1 MANITIVK
9 LKVRRGSNAQR
20 ESIVLDQGE
29 VGYTLDTKRLFV
41 GDGATYGG
49 NVIGNKSIGPYTAE
63 ASLGPDSS
71 PGLQLGDIGYANS
84 LLYILTSTNYNDT
97 LSGYGYIGPVAD
109 DTLIEF
115 DTNNKLTVRKY
126 AVGVGPNGEDSGFDA
141 QYLKPAFYGTG
152 LLSSAGGIAS
162 VNINTTYLELSNSKI
177 SPVAQSITE
186 REIASA
192 TLSSGL
198 VGGNNAKIRL
208 SINPDQFGFNVENQL
223 EFKSLGTQT
232 IPVSSWAGQRGHLLA
247 NSGLGVNGVTGRLQ
261 ADLRSVNSNS
271 FSLDSNGQ
279 ISLYGATSSAQEFP
293 FYGVQS
299 GLVKSIQSSIFDVI
313 TATSL
318 SGGAQDNV
326 PIGSILPHARAFDTI
341 PAGYLLC
348 DGNAY
353 ESTDTEYAALYSVI
367 GNNWNTAGDMSDPGG
382 SLFRVPN
389 LSGGDVLLYGN
400 NASAPGSNTL
410 YLTGANVPLGNKD
423 FPGGSANGSLS
434 AVGVNFIIKYK
445 KASLNSIFN
454 GAPNQ
459 KTIGYKRTDYDQQ
472 IYEGLNSNGDN
483 IQLSSAGFITFALS
497 GDVRNTDSSEI
508 FDRFAIPVYGW

>member
-126 AVGVGPNGEDSGFDA
+126 AASVTDSGFDA
-141 QYLKPAFYGTG
+141 QYLKPAFFGAG
-152 LLSSAGGIAS
+152 LLSSVGGIAS
-162 VNINTTYLELSNSKI
+162 VNINPAYLELHEDLI
-177 SPVAQSITE
+177 TPMAQSITE
-186 REIASA
+186 REIASTTFA
-192 TLSSGL
+192 KGL
-198 VGGNNAKIRL
+198 VGGDNVPISL
-208 SINPDQFGFNVENQL
+208 SINPDQFEFNVNDQL
-223 EFKSLGTQT
+223 QFKSMGTQT
-232 IPVSSWAGQRGHLLA
+232 ISVESWAGDEGDLLGD
-247 NSGLGVNGVTGRLQ
+247 GLHINGINGRLQ
-261 ADLRSVNSNS
+261 ADLRSVNSDS
-271 FSLDSNGQ
+271 FSLGPNGQ
-279 ISLYGATSSAQEFP
+279 ISLYGASDSGQEFP
-293 FYGVQS
+293 FYDVQS

-318 SGGAQDNV
+318 SGGAQNNV
-326 PIGSILPHARAFDTI
+326 PIGTILPHARAFDII

-348 DGNAY
+348 DGTAY
-353 ESTDTEYAALYSVI
+353 ESTDTEYAALYNVI
-367 GNNWNTAGDMSDPGG
+367 KTNWNTAGDMSDPGG

-389 LSGGDVLLYGN
+389 LAGGDVLLYGN

-410 YLTGANVPLGNKD
+410 YLTGANVPLGNTG
-423 FPGGSANGSLS
+423 FPGAAATGSLS

-445 KASLNSIFN
+445 KSSLHSIFN

-459 KTIGYKRTDYDQQ
+459 KTNEYKRTDYNQQ

>member
-29 VGYTLDTKRLFV
+29 VGYTLDTRRLFV
-41 GDGATYGG
+41 GDGATLGG
-49 NVIGNKSIGPYTAE
+49 NVIGNKGIGPYAAAT
-63 ASLGPDSS
+63 SLGPDSS
-71 PGLQLGDIGYANS
+71 PGLQVGDIGYANS
-84 LLYILTSTNYNDT
+84 LLYILTSTNYNDS
-97 LSGYGYIGPVAD
+97 LSGYSYIGPVAD

-115 DTNNKLTVRKY
+115 DSDNKLTVKK
-126 AVGVGPNGEDSGFDA
+126 DGFDA
-141 QYLKPAFYGTG
+141 QFLKAEFYGNG

-177 SPVAQSITE
+177 SPVANSITE
-186 REIASA
+186 REIAA
-192 TLSSGL
+192 TALSSGL
-198 VGGNNAKIRL
+198 VGGNNSKLKL
-208 SINPDQFGFNVENQL
+208 SINSDQFQFNVDNQL
-223 EFKSLGTQT
+223 ELKSLGTQT
-232 IPVSSWAGQRGHLLA
+232 IPVSSWAGQDGNQLV
-247 NSGLGVNGVTGRLQ
+247 NSGLGVNGITGRLQ
-261 ADLRSVNSNS
+261 ADLRSVNSDT
-271 FSLDSNGQ
+271 FSLDSAGQ

-293 FYGVQS
+293 FYS
-299 GLVKSIQSSIFDVI
+299 TKNGLIKTIQSSIFDVI

-341 PAGYLLC
+341 PSGYLLC

-353 ESTDTEYAALYSVI
+353 DSTNTEYVSLYNVI
-367 GNNWNTAGDMSDPGG
+367 GDNWNTAGDMTDPGG
-382 SLFRVPN
+382 ALFRVPN

-410 YLTGANVPLGNKD
+410 YLSGATSPLGNKG
-423 FPGGSANGSLS
+423 FPGASTTGSLS

-445 KASLNSIFN
+445 KASINNIFN

-459 KTIGYKRTDYDQQ
+459 KTVGYGRSIYDQQ

-483 IQLSSAGFITFALS
+483 IQLSSAGFLAFALS
-497 GDVRNTDSSEI
+497 GDVRNTSSDEK

>member
-126 AVGVGPNGEDSGFDA
+126 AASVADSGFDA

-223 EFKSLGTQT
+223 ELKSLGMQT
-232 IPVSSWAGQRGHLLA
+232 IPVSSWAGQDGNLLV
-247 NSGLGVNGVTGRLQ
+247 NSGLGVDGVTGQLQ
-261 ADLRSVNSNS
+261 TTLRSVNSDS
-271 FSLDSNGQ
+271 FSLNSSGQ

-293 FYGVQS
+293 FYGVKT

-326 PIGSILPHARAFDTI
+326 PIGSILPHARAFTII

-367 GNNWNTAGDMSDPGG
+367 GNNWNTAGDMTDPGA

-400 NASAPGSNTL
+400 NADAPGSNTL
-410 YLTGANVPLGNKD
+410 YLTGANIPLGNTG
-423 FPGGSANGSLS
+423 FPGAATTGSLS

-445 KASLNSIFN
+445 KSSLHSIFN

-459 KTIGYKRTDYDQQ
+459 RTIGYKRTDYNQQ
-472 IYEGLNSNGDN
+472 IYEGLDSTGNN
-483 IQLSSAGFITFALS
+483 IQLSSAGFIAFALS
-497 GDVRNTDSSEI
+497 GNVRNSTSNEV

>member
-109 DTLIEF
+109 DTLIQF

-208 SINPDQFGFNVENQL
+208 SINPDQFRFNVENQL

-232 IPVSSWAGQRGHLLA
+232 IPVSSWAGQDGNLLV
-247 NSGLGVNGVTGRLQ
+247 NSGLGVDGVTGQLQ
-261 ADLRSVNSNS
+261 TTLRSVNSDS
-271 FSLDSNGQ
+271 FSLNSSGQ

-293 FYGVQS
+293 FYEVNT
-299 GLVKSIQSSIFDVI
+299 GLIKNIQSSIFDVI

-341 PAGYLLC
+341 PSGYLLC

-353 ESTDTEYAALYSVI
+353 ESTSTEYAALYSVI
-367 GNNWNTAGDMSDPGG
+367 GDNWNAAGDMSDPGG

-410 YLTGANVPLGNKD
+410 YLSGATAPLGNKG
-423 FPGGSANGSLS
+423 FPGASTTGSLS

-459 KTIGYKRTDYDQQ
+459 RTVGYKRTDYDQQ
-472 IYEGLNSNGDN
+472 IYQGLDSTGNN
-483 IQLSSAGFITFALS
+483 IQLSSAGFIAFALS
-497 GDVRNTDSSEI
+497 GNVRNTTSNEV
-508 FDRFAIPVYGW
+508 FDRFAIPVYSW

>member
-20 ESIVLDQGE
+20 NSIVLDQGE

-49 NVIGNKSIGPYTAE
+49 NVIGNKSIGPYTA
-63 ASLGPDSS
+63 ATSLGPEDS
-71 PGLQLGDIGYANS
+71 PGLQVGDIGYANS
-84 LLYILTSTNYNDT
+84 LLYILTSANYNDA
-97 LSGYGYIGPVAD
+97 LSGYGYIGPVPD

-115 DTNNKLTVRKY
+115 DTNNKLTIKK
-126 AVGVGPNGEDSGFDA
+126 EGFDA

-177 SPVAQSITE
+177 SPVAESTTE
-186 REIASA
+186 REIATSA
-192 TLSSGL
+192 LSSGL
-198 VGGNNAKIRL
+198 IGGNNTKLKL
-208 SINPDQFGFNVENQL
+208 SINPEQFQFNVENQL
-223 EFKSLGTQT
+223 EFKSLGLQT
-232 IPVSSWAGQRGHLLA
+232 IPVSSWAGQDGNKLV
-247 NSGLGVNGVTGRLQ
+247 NSGLGVNGITGQLQ
-261 ADLRSVNSNS
+261 SDLRSVNSTT

-293 FYGVQS
+293 FYDTTN
-299 GLVKSIQSSIFDVI
+299 GLIKKIQSSIFDVI

-326 PIGSILPHARAFDTI
+326 PIGSILPHARAFTNI
-341 PAGYLLC
+341 PSGYLLC
-348 DGNAY
+348 DGSAY
-353 ESTDTEYAALYSVI
+353 ESTDAEYVALYDVI
-367 GNNWNTAGDMSDPGG
+367 GGNWNTAGDMSNPGG
-382 SLFRVPN
+382 TLFRVPN
-389 LSGGDVLLYGN
+389 LAGGDVLLYGN
-400 NASAPGSNTL
+400 NAAAPGSNVL
-410 YLTGANVPLGNKD
+410 YLSGANVPLGNKD

-445 KASLNSIFN
+445 KSSINSIFN

-459 KTIGYKRTDYDQQ
+459 KTVGYGRSVYDQQ
-472 IYEGLNSNGDN
+472 IYQGLNSNGDN
-483 IQLSSAGFITFALS
+483 IQLSSAGFIAFALS
-497 GDVRNTDSSEI
+497 GDVRNTDSEEV
-508 FDRFAIPVYGW
+508 FDRFAIPVYNW

>member
-49 NVIGNKSIGPYTAE
+49 NSIGNKSIGPYAATT
-63 ASLGPDSS
+63 SLGPDSS

-84 LLYILTSTNYNDT
+84 LLYILTSTNYNNA

-115 DTNNKLTVRKY
+115 DTNNKLTVKK
-126 AVGVGPNGEDSGFDA
+126 DGFDA
-141 QYLKPAFYGTG
+141 QYLKTQFYGDG

-162 VNINTTYLELSNSKI
+162 VNINTTYLELSNFKI
-177 SPVAQSITE
+177 SPKANSITE

-198 VGGNNAKIRL
+198 VGGNNAKITL
-208 SINPDQFGFNVENQL
+208 SINPDQFRFNVENQL
-223 EFKSLGTQT
+223 EFKSLGLQT
-232 IPVSSWAGQRGHLLA
+232 IPVSSWAGQDGNLLVD
-247 NSGLGVNGVTGRLQ
+247 SGLGVNGITGQLQ
-261 ADLRSVNSNS
+261 ANLRSVNSES
-271 FSLDSNGQ
+271 FSLDSNGRV
-279 ISLYGATSSAQEFP
+279 SLYGATSSAQEFP
-293 FYGVQS
+293 FYGVET

-326 PIGSILPHARAFDTI
+326 PIGSILPHARAFDII

-353 ESTDTEYAALYSVI
+353 QSTSTEYAALYSVI
-367 GNNWNTAGDMSDPGG
+367 GTNWNTAGDMSDPGG

-410 YLTGANVPLGNKD
+410 YLSGATVPLGNKG
-423 FPGGSANGSLS
+423 FPGTSTTGSFS

-445 KASLNSIFN
+445 KSSLNSIFN

-459 KTIGYKRTDYDQQ
+459 RTIGYKRTDYDQQ
-472 IYEGLNSNGDN
+472 IYEGLDSTGNN
-483 IQLSSAGFITFALS
+483 IQLSSAGFIAFALS
-497 GDVRNTDSSEI
+497 GNVRNSTSNEV
-508 FDRFAIPVYGW
+508 FDRFAIPVYSW

>member
-63 ASLGPDSS
+63 ASLGPDDS

-97 LSGYGYIGPVAD
+97 LSGYGYIGPVSD

-115 DTNNKLTVRKY
+115 DTNNKLTVKKY
-126 AVGVGPNGEDSGFDA
+126 DISVANSGFDA
-141 QYLKPAFYGTG
+141 QYLKPEFYGTG

-177 SPVAQSITE
+177 SPKANSITE

-198 VGGNNAKIRL
+198 VGGNNTKIKL
-208 SINPDQFGFNVENQL
+208 SVNPDQFRFNVDNQL

-232 IPVSSWAGQRGHLLA
+232 IPVSSWAGQDGNQLV

-261 ADLRSVNSNS
+261 ADLRSVNSDS
-271 FSLDSNGQ
+271 FSLNSSGQ

-293 FYGVQS
+293 FYEVGS
-299 GLVKSIQSSIFDVI
+299 GLVKKIQSSIFDVI

-341 PAGYLLC
+341 PSGYLLC

-353 ESTDTEYAALYSVI
+353 ESASTEYAALYSVI
-367 GNNWNTAGDMSDPGG
+367 GDNWNEAGDMSDPGG

-410 YLTGANVPLGNKD
+410 YLTGANVPLGNKG
-423 FPGGSANGSLS
+423 FPGASTTGSLS

-459 KTIGYKRTDYDQQ
+459 KTVGYKRTDYDQQ

-497 GDVRNTDSSEI
+497 GDVRNTDSDEI
-508 FDRFAIPVYGW
+508 FDRFAIPVYSW